1 MCIVSPDDTAL
12 VVDVGGG
19 QAQALRQIMQECPD
33 IPAERLVLQDLPSV
47 IEDAKVGGFPE
58 LQGVQKM
65 PHNFFEEQPVKGE
78 SKGAA

>member
-1 MCIVSPDDTAL
+1 
-12 VVDVGGG
+12 
-19 QAQALRQIMQECPD
+19 MQECPD

-47 IEDAKVGGFPE
+47 IEDAKVGDFPE